1 MIRRRTGW
9 LVCLPLLL
17 GSLGAVVACGS
28 DGEST
33 PTRLSG
39 PAADGEGVYR
49 TNGCG
54 ACHGTAYQGGT
65 GPTLIGLAG
74 STVKL
79 NDGTTVT
86 ADAAYLTRAIS
97 DPQSQQVDGFKVK
110 MPANSLSAEKV
121 AQLVALIEA
130 LKG

>member
-1 MIRRRTGW
+1 MIHRRTRW

-17 GSLGAVVACGS
+17 GSLGAVAACGADS
-28 DGEST
+28 DST
-33 PTRLSG
+33 PTRFTG
-39 PAADGEGVYR
+39 PAGDGEGVYR
-49 TNGCG
+49 SNGCS

-65 GPTLIGLAG
+65 GPRLIGLAG

-86 ADAAYLTRAIS
+86 ADAAYLTRAIA
-97 DPQSQQVDGFKVK
+97 DPQSQQVDGFQLK